1 MNPPQSTAG
10 PPQIASSASIEIFVL
25 PSIQSWAQAHRS
37 QKAESDS
44 VSVGSES
51 SGENSDSVSE
61 SKEEE
66 L

>member
-1 MNPPQSTAG
+1 MLAVRVAARTATVR
-10 PPQIASSASIEIFVL
+10 AKAIFVL